1 MNQRIKEL
9 RGKAQIAAAKAYPGD
24 PIEDRSY
31 ELFAKLIVQEC
42 VTVCDSSN
50 YQFGVIFSKMIKEHF
65 GVK

>member
-42 VTVCDSSN
+42 VDCLGDN
-50 YQFGVIFSKMIKEHF
+50 PLDRPAAQKIKQHF
-65 GVK
+65 GVES

>member
-9 RGKAQIAAAKAYPGD
+9 ESLCWKELGEEEGYYPVFD
-24 PIEDRSY
+24 TEQ
-31 ELFAKLIVQEC
+31 FAKLIVQEC